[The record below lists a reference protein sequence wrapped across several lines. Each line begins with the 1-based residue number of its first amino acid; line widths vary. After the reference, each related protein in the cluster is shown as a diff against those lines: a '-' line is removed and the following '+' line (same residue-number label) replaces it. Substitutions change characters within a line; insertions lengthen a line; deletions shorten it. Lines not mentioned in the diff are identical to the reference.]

1 MAVWRNPA
9 VAYSV
14 APAGDA
20 CYLQFEIVGLPDSFV
35 INTKGPNASEVV
47 FRVWQPPKP
56 PPDPL
61 PGEWKYTFIGI
72 VGWRFDE
79 SQLRVYKRT
88 RTVVG
93 EFPASGRLI
102 SAQRTPDGTW
112 VVRVFFRLTAD
123 SHIAMGS
130 PFRTL
135 GTTGDLVPLYI
146 QEIRRVTI
154 GAAEHA
160 FLRLVDASG
169 LNPDELSPTM
179 TFTTSSSGGANLAV
193 AGMNLG
199 PSAFGVGS
207 FPGYN
212 RNCSP
217 EGGKPRLQFH
227 WDSQSERCWMFSQNA
242 FPATPPAIPILHDI
256 RLNSTNM
263 AAVAGREAELV
274 LASGAIPAN
283 TGYPS
288 ALFGVTTGDVYTMQS
303 PGFTIQPN
311 ASTLGAVFRLSPSPA
326 TNAIQTIMGRFNGSV
341 NNQRQWRFNWF
352 PIAADMSTSQIRVS
366 FSTGTAIVNASA
378 VIGVPLTN
386 HMVVYRG
393 TSTAAEFWINGKRQT
408 VTLPSASVPVNAYG
422 PFTLGARDNSGT
434 STPSWTEPFRGH
446 LEQAFVYDEAI
457 SDGALSLLLFESCRR
472 AGIIQRSPVDSG
484 WKQPYSEDAT
494 TEPPTPPVAPEVR
507 RLDRKPIAVIT
518 LMVDRDRAYELPE
531 EETNNIL
538 GQRSEWRN
546 KSSEGAQDQIMAYLT
561 DQVTGALMGSDD
573 FDIMFNR
580 PAGQYADDI
589 IASGI
594 FGYVNTFTIDGAI
607 SDAPE
612 KVILDVQ
619 WAAMRDVWDL
629 FRLSDHNDRGTD
641 ESFFGSGY
649 ARRCWFYTGGGM
661 TLDDAGNT
669 LQNARMF
676 SRIVP
681 PATASLYKSD
691 ILDNWTSIDD
701 RFRCLFLDSM
711 NQDHAYARFAE
722 LLHDASIYDNFTLV
736 GEPINALPASD
747 RSREVAPSFSM
758 AGLPSAIWWKASVDG
773 RPARAAGYDP
783 DWATSDRWDRDTM
796 AVYFGVGINDELDLT
811 NTDTGA
817 NGAVSGD
824 DNMRFGDIY
833 RFCTYGLIPVAWGG
847 NYAKIGAAW
856 DYASGR
862 IPVGRVPMLSP
873 RISRVWR

>member
-1 MAVWRNPA
+1 MW
-9 VAYSV
+9 
-14 APAGDA
+14 G
-20 CYLQFEIVGLPDSFV
+20 
-35 INTKGPNASEVV
+35 
-47 FRVWQPPKP
+47 
-56 PPDPL
+56 
-61 PGEWKYTFIGI
+61 
-72 VGWRFDE
+72 
-79 SQLRVYKRT
+79 
-88 RTVVG
+88 
-93 EFPASGRLI
+93 
-102 SAQRTPDGTW
+102 
-112 VVRVFFRLTAD
+112 
-123 SHIAMGS
+123 
-130 PFRTL
+130 
-135 GTTGDLVPLYI
+135 
-146 QEIRRVTI
+146 
-154 GAAEHA
+154 
-160 FLRLVDASG
+160 FLNLVDDAD
-169 LNPDELSPTM
+169 PDVHIPTPHVDFTLSS
-179 TFTTSSSGGANLAV
+179 TSGANLAV

-242 FPATPPAIPILHDI
+242 VPSTPPAIPILHDI

-274 LASGAIPAN
+274 LAAGAIPAN

-311 ASTLGAVFRLSPSPA
+311 ASTLGVVFRLSADPVN
-326 TNAIQTIMGRFNGSV
+326 NAIQTIMGRFNGSV

-422 PFTLGARDNSGT
+422 PFTIGARDNSGT

-472 AGIIQRSPVDSG
+472 AGIIQRAPVDSG

-722 LLHDASIYDNFTLV
+722 ILHDASIYDNFTLV

-847 NYAKIGAAW
+847 NYRKVGAAW
-856 DYASGR
+856 DYATGR